1 MKCGICGAILV
12 RQPAEKSYLFRK
24 RKYCGALCRHQANSA
39 RRVAAWHDPATRAR
53 MQRGMDMRKASH
65 EYADWCHQQR
75 QIMVDR
81 WQDPGFVSMQRSR
94 RSADR
99 RLTEEQV
106 KAIRADPRPM
116 EIIAR
121 AYCLSYT
128 AIWRLRHRLTYR
140 DVE

>member
-24 RKYCGALCRHQANSA
+24 RKYCSALCRHRANSA
-39 RRVAAWHDPATRAR
+39 MRVAAWRDPAARAR
-53 MQRGMDMRKASH
+53 MQRGIDMRKASD
-65 EYADWCHQQR
+65 EYADWCHLQR

-81 WQDPGFVSMQRSR
+81 WQNPDFVSMQRSR
-94 RSADR
+94 QGARL
-99 RLTEEQV
+99 LTEQQV
-106 KAIRADPRPM
+106 KAIRADPRP
-116 EIIAR
+116 IQTIAR

-128 AIWRLRHRLTYR
+128 TVRKLRNRLIYR